1 MNKVSAI
8 LYKEWLEL
16 RHDRGLWLGTLMP
29 PLVLTV
35 LPIAVTYGIGRTP
48 DDDIME
54 LGRVITNLSLS
65 GLNTRE
71 LGQVII
77 AQQFSIL
84 FLMMPLMIP
93 SIIGAYSIVGE
104 KTRRTL
110 EPVLATPV
118 RTWELLLGK
127 SLAALIP
134 AIGITWLCGGIFI
147 AGMAAVAVTARV
159 FTAIVS
165 TAWLIVLLLC
175 TPLLA
180 LVAIAVMV
188 AVSSRVN
195 DPRTAQQIASVVV
208 VPILALFFGQLT
220 GVLVLDPTFALGAAV
235 VLALIAA
242 LGVWAAVRLFDREVI
257 LTRWS

>member
-1 MNKVSAI
+1 M
-8 LYKEWLEL
+8 
-16 RHDRGLWLGTLMP
+16 
-29 PLVLTV
+29 
-35 LPIAVTYGIGRTP
+35 
-48 DDDIME
+48 
-54 LGRVITNLSLS
+54 
-65 GLNTRE
+65 
-71 LGQVII
+71 
-77 AQQFSIL
+77 
-84 FLMMPLMIP
+84 
-93 SIIGAYSIVGE
+93 
-104 KTRRTL
+104 
-110 EPVLATPV
+110 
-118 RTWELLLGK
+118 
-127 SLAALIP
+127 
-134 AIGITWLCGGIFI
+134 
-147 AGMAAVAVTARV
+147 
-159 FTAIVS
+159 
-165 TAWLIVLLLC
+165 LLLC